1 MSVFLRLQSAGQAG
15 SRTMNPALEPGLYP
29 ECHQCGVVESCRT
42 SGGRG
47 PLELGLLVNP
57 AACSF
62 SLHPEQLW
70 SPPFCVSSLGMI
82 VFEERILQLESSKAG
97 SALVLH
103 WGGGGG
109 GLSRLLLWGAALSGL
124 LSGSVRC
131 CPPVRGLG
139 GPWRRGP
146 TGNMQAGLCLKSQD
160 GHLGKSEVR
169 QVWVRLDERKSW
181 QCRVGLAAVTSTP
194 QVPAASRHKA
204 ACALGRVP
212 FLPLLALSSWD
223 CPVPRERVSRAG
235 VPSYGPHVPGGRR
248 SGTRPD

>member
-1 MSVFLRLQSAGQAG
+1 MSVFLRLQSAGHAG

-109 GLSRLLLWGAALSGL
+109 GLSRLLLCCLVSCPAVCAAAHLCEGLEARGGGAPQATCRQ
-124 LSGSVRC
+124 GSVLRARMAIWARVKSGRC
-131 CPPVRGLG
+131 G
-139 GPWRRGP
+139 
-146 TGNMQAGLCLKSQD
+146 
-160 GHLGKSEVR
+160 
-169 QVWVRLDERKSW
+169 
-181 QCRVGLAAVTSTP
+181 
-194 QVPAASRHKA
+194 
-204 ACALGRVP
+204 
-212 FLPLLALSSWD
+212 
-223 CPVPRERVSRAG
+223 
-235 VPSYGPHVPGGRR
+235 
-248 SGTRPD
+248 